1 MLLIGQGEGSMK
13 LLPDRLPEPNVEYY
27 WKRTDG
33 WKWIDG
39 CEHWWEV
46 FIVFYDGMNGGGG
59 ACVEER
65 WRWNGSSQNLRVQP
79 RNLTLEDT
87 RQLIAELSA

>member
-1 MLLIGQGEGSMK
+1 MSKLEKDMMPIPGQ
-13 LLPDRLPEPNVEYY
+13 EYY

-33 WKWIDG
+33 WKWVDG

-46 FIVFYDGMNGGGG
+46 FVVFHDGMNGGGG

-65 WRWNGSSQNLRVQP
+65 WRWNGSSQTMCVVS
-79 RNLTLEDT
+79 RNLSLQET
-87 RQLIAELSA
+87 RQLLEELAA